1 MFMILAQTT
10 NQFLPPVTPGEA
22 FALAAAAVVAVLIAS
37 WLLGPPN
44 PVARHWGLWSIR
56 ATIVGL
62 VVLVLLNPVKVDELP
77 GPVKQPEMFYLL
89 DASAS
94 MQMGNP
100 RSRWDESL
108 AMIRSAGELAADSPA
123 IVKPFRFGQRLAAI
137 DQPAQVGVGSGG
149 DSPGVDRSN
158 QDAASADGASGGA
171 LTITKTSNKPAE
183 AKSKRP
189 IAPID
194 GDTRLHAALRQIS
207 SRFGRVPPQGIVVFS
222 DGRIHDETGLAQ
234 LAAEF
239 ARLKVPIH
247 VVPVGDM
254 AKGGDVAIAA
264 VVAPPSARKLTEVE
278 VQVFVRSFGFDG
290 KRAEVQLMEVV
301 DGQETRELA
310 PPLPITLQSGYQSV
324 SLSFRTDLATR
335 KLRVAIPTLPDEVSD
350 RNNRLD
356 TEMKIERTKIRV
368 LYVEGSS
375 QPVQQVRVGD
385 RYQFRGPFSD
395 LKQAL
400 TEDEDIECVV
410 LIAPGGVGQLMRI
423 AEYAQVDGVRGFP
436 TTVAELAAFDAI
448 ILSDVSAETFTEKQ
462 LQWIESWIGQRGGG
476 LCMVGGEH
484 SFSSGGWDQTPL
496 AAMLPVEMLPGGADW
511 VPGEALRIAPE
522 LPASPHPLW
531 NLVADDKQ
539 NRQIAGGFPQVIGVN
554 RWNGARPNLTA
565 VLATTSVSG
574 APVTAAPASPLSLGG
589 ITSALSSLVRGPQA
603 RVQPVAAP
611 AAQGPEGAGAAS
623 MPAIVAGRYGKGR
636 TLALAFPITSTHA
649 DELVQKWGLSDNRYY
664 SKFARNMVYWLTE
677 TSAIGRRRLVASADK
692 RFYRPGETIT
702 VQAATYDESASPTR
716 NYRVTAMIEPH
727 DAAGTESDPDNSP
740 IKWPTGRPRESG
752 ESGQYILWGEEFE
765 LPLGGE
771 SAAAGSGVAR
781 GSKDLPQHGIDLP
794 LADALSS
801 GSSSQSLRVELTAW
815 EDQTQVDSTSL
826 EIQILHDPFEQQN
839 PFPNHEL
846 LAQVAAA
853 SGGQVLKKPAELA
866 DVLNRVPKNVGP
878 PVIKRSPLW
887 SGWWLWGLIVSLL
900 TIEWCWRRSLGLA

>member
-1 MFMILAQTT
+1 MLLAQST
-10 NQFLPPVTPGEA
+10 NQFLPPLSWDQALV
-22 FALAAAAVVAVLIAS
+22 LAAAAVVAVLAAS

-44 PVARHWGLWSIR
+44 PVARHWGLWGLR

-77 GPVKQPEMFYLL
+77 GPVKQPEIFYLL

-100 RSRWDESL
+100 RSRWDDSL
-108 AMIRSAGELAADSPA
+108 AMIRSAGQLAESSPA
-123 IVKPFRFGQRLAAI
+123 VVKPFRFGQRLAAI
-137 DQPAQVGVGSGG
+137 DQPAQVGVSPG
-149 DSPGVDRSN
+149 DSGP
-158 QDAASADGASGGA
+158 
-171 LTITKTSNKPAE
+171 LTVTPASNKPGDT
-183 AKSKRP
+183 KSKRP
-189 IAPID
+189 LGPVDA
-194 GDTRLHAALRQIS
+194 DTRLHAALRQIS

-222 DGRIHDETGLAQ
+222 DGRVHDETGLEQ

-239 ARLKVPIH
+239 AKLKVPIH
-247 VVPVGDM
+247 VVPVGDTG
-254 AKGGDVAIAA
+254 KGGDVAIAA

-290 KRAEVQLMEVV
+290 KRAEVQLLEVEG
-301 DGQETRELA
+301 GQETRQLA

-356 TEMKIERTKIRV
+356 TELKIERTKIRV
-368 LYVEGSS
+368 LYVEGSP
-375 QPVQQVRVGD
+375 QPVQSVRVGD

-410 LIAPGGVGQLMRI
+410 LVAPGGVGQLMRV

-448 ILSDVSAETFTEKQ
+448 ILSDVAADTFTEKQ

-511 VPGEALRIAPE
+511 VPGESIRIAPE
-522 LPASPHPLW
+522 LPPTPHPLW
-531 NLVADDKQ
+531 NLVSDDKQ
-539 NRQIAGGFPQVIGVN
+539 NRQIAGGFPAVIGVN
-554 RWNGARPNLTA
+554 RWAGARPNLTT
-565 VLATTSVSG
+565 VLATTSVAG
-574 APVTAAPASPLSLGG
+574 V
-589 ITSALSSLVRGPQA
+589 
-603 RVQPVAAP
+603 PVAAVENEPLSIRSITSVLQGLVPNGRGNMKAVASRPVNAQAP
-611 AAQGPEGAGAAS
+611 AAADAS
-623 MPAIVAGRYGKGR
+623 NMPAIVAGRFGKGR
-636 TLALAFPITSTHA
+636 TLAMAFPITSPSA

-702 VQAATYDESASPTR
+702 VQAATYDESAAPTR
-716 NYRVTAMIEPH
+716 NYRVSAMVEPH
-727 DAAGTESDPDNSP
+727 DAAGAESDPDNSP
-740 IKWPTGRPRESG
+740 LKWPAGRPRDASK
-752 ESGQYILWGEEFE
+752 SGQYIPWGDEFD

-771 SAAAGSGVAR
+771 TIAAGN
-781 GSKDLPQHGIDLP
+781 KDLPQHSIELP
-794 LADALSS
+794 LAEALSS
-801 GSSSQSLRVELTAW
+801 GTSSQSLRIELTAW

-826 EIQILHDPFEQQN
+826 EIQVLHDPFEQQN
-839 PFPNHEL
+839 PFPNHDL
-846 LAQVAAA
+846 LKRVAAA
-853 SGGQVLKKPAELA
+853 SGGKVLQNPDELAQVLK
-866 DVLNRVPKNVGP
+866 DVPHSVGP

-887 SGWWLWGLIVSLL
+887 SGWWLWGLIAGLL
-900 TIEWCWRRSLGLA
+900 TMEWCWRRSLGLA